1 MGPITYSNHPVDDTA
16 PGIDDADTQDSA
28 QQAQLSFFDAE
39 APPTMNTQ
47 QPDSENPE
55 MPTEADA
62 APATSAPDMVTEFR
76 APAQMDVP
84 ESLGSRL
91 RAAREARGMR
101 CDEAAHKLKLPLAT
115 IQALEADRYDRI
127 GEGVYLRGY
136 LTKYLQLLE
145 LPRVLAER
153 ALGAQEI
160 LPPLITSG
168 TVSRPRYLFQRYSV
182 SALYLI
188 LTGVIIVPAVLLA
201 TRGGFEPNLAQIT
214 PLDTSETTA
223 VAPIASPAV
232 TSASTTDGTNTTTVA
247 APLPAATPS
256 ASDETPLV
264 ASLTP
269 FPASKH
275 GANDASDSDRTATD
289 KTAGILS
296 VAGVHLLR
304 LSLTVPSWVEIIASD
319 GTKLEFGLLPAG
331 TVRNYSSDKSI
342 DVRLGNSSG
351 ATVEIDSKAQDLSP
365 FRHANVAHFKLAGGE
380 MTISHSGG

>member
-1 MGPITYSNHPVDDTA
+1 MGPITYSNHPVDETA
-16 PGIDDADTQDSA
+16 PGTDDAVTQDYDE
-28 QQAQLSFFDAE
+28 QAQLSFFDAE

-47 QPDSENPE
+47 QSDSENPE
-55 MPTEADA
+55 VPTELDA
-62 APATSAPDMVTEFR
+62 APATSTPDLVTEFR
-76 APAQMDVP
+76 APAQVDVP

-115 IQALEADRYDRI
+115 IQALETDRYDRI
-127 GEGVYLRGY
+127 GEGIYLRGY

-145 LPRVLAER
+145 LPRVLVER
-153 ALGAQEI
+153 ALGAQEA

-201 TRGGFEPNLAQIT
+201 MRGGFEPNLAQIT
-214 PLDTSETTA
+214 PLDTPEATA

-232 TSASTTDGTNTTTVA
+232 TNANTTDGTNTTTIA
-247 APLPAATPS
+247 APLPAAMPS
-256 ASDETPLV
+256 APDETPLV

-275 GANDASDSDRTATD
+275 EANDAGDSDRTAAD
-289 KTAGILS
+289 KIAAIPS
-296 VAGVHLLR
+296 PAGVHLLR
-304 LSLTVPSWVEIIASD
+304 LSLTVSSWVEIIASD
-319 GTKLEFGLLPAG
+319 GVKLEFGLLPAG

-351 ATVEIDSKAQDLSP
+351 ATVEIDGKTQDLTP
-365 FRHANVAHFKLAGGE
+365 FRHANIAHFKLSGGE
-380 MTISHSGG
+380 VTISHSGG